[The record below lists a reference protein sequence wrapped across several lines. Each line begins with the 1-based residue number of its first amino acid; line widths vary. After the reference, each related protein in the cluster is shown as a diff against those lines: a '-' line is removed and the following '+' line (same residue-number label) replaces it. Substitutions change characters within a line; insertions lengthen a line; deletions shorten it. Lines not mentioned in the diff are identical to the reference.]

1 MISAIVLAAG
11 TSKRFGKQNKL
22 LTKYK
27 NQIILLTVINKLLKS
42 KVDELIVVTGNDRKK
57 IKKQIQ
63 NNHKIKVVT
72 KKYLK
77 KVMA

>member
-22 LTKYK
+22 LAKYK
-27 NQIILLTVINKLLKS
+27 NEIILLTVINKLLKS

-57 IKKQIQ
+57 IEKQIGQ
-63 NNHKIKVVT
+63 
-72 KKYLK
+72 
-77 KVMA
+77 